1 MSTKQRV
8 VWLGSIVIFA
18 LQASPCAAQV
28 QVFYVRDAA
37 GYVRP
42 VVVHQPAVFSMG
54 MQAQGIVVN
63 NGMFVRLNVMP
74 FGVSMPDPTTNI
86 RILVPGPNLGIFN
99 GGIRQP
105 ALISQQPLVLGI
117 QGGTFG
123 TGTFGAGTFGAFG
136 AFGPPGFGG
145 QSIWTSSFSQFQ
157 SGSFSLWP

>member
-8 VWLGSIVIFA
+8 VWLGSIVIAA
-18 LQASPCAAQV
+18 LLASPCAAQV

-54 MQAQGIVVN
+54 MQAQGIVVR
-63 NGMFVRLNVMP
+63 GGTFVRLNVTP

-105 ALISQQPLVLGI
+105 ALISQQPLVMGI
-117 QGGTFG
+117 QAGQPGI
-123 TGTFGAGTFGAFG
+123 FGAGTFGAATFG
-136 AFGPPGFGG
+136 APGF
-145 QSIWTSSFSQFQ
+145 Q
-157 SGSFSLWP
+157 LWR